1 MLTGTFYLTGDLPS
15 NEWCDC
21 KYSCFIAQDR
31 GPQLCCPP
39 FSLFPLWPWV
49 TLSPFCQTFYLLQAC
64 CLCTF
69 PVCFSEDWT
78 VRISCYTVPPTP
90 CFKSS
95 FCFLSVVFQLLVNG
109 RALGPASLRDRKR
122 RAPALTSCPRLSHVA
137 LQEEFPS
144 GHQLVLEMG
153 EVHSGP
159 NALKVFLS
167 DN

>member
-1 MLTGTFYLTGDLPS
+1 MNGVTANTHVLLPKTVGLNCVALHSVSFLSGLGSRSVPSARHSTSSRPAAFVPSLCVSQKTGPLESPVTL
-15 NEWCDC
+15 
-21 KYSCFIAQDR
+21 
-31 GPQLCCPP
+31 CPP
-39 FSLFPLWPWV
+39 P
-49 TLSPFCQTFYLLQAC
+49 
-64 CLCTF
+64 
-69 PVCFSEDWT
+69 
-78 VRISCYTVPPTP
+78 R
-90 CFKSS
+90 FKSS

-109 RALGPASLRDRKR
+109 RALGPASLRGRKR